1 MKEKNVGKPW
11 SKDEDEL
18 LLSAVAMH
26 GEVDNWKNVALCVP
40 GRTNKACRKV
50 RNTQSNTPARDRKE
64 SYRDGCTL
72 FHPASRNP
80 PGRMKKTSSF

>member
-18 LLSAVAMH
+18 LLSAVAIH

-50 RNTQSNTPARDRKE
+50 RNGFNLILRLVTERSCIEMAP
-64 SYRDGCTL
+64 
-72 FHPASRNP
+72 F
-80 PGRMKKTSSF
+80 SFSQRQEIRLDA